1 MIRSVFHNT
10 FLRNTT
16 TFTETAINNAGH
28 YHKSILPQNSMFLL
42 TRAFT
47 IHASRMQS
55 ANATISGKEPDV
67 IHQIPEDLFYLHHP
81 KPVRHEIIESKAPLD
96 SKALENIDINPDL
109 HRQPVTWS
117 DKIAFYTVKTLRIP
131 TDWLFKKKYIHR
143 AVMLETVAAVP
154 GMVGATIRH
163 LRSLRKLQHDGG
175 WIDHL
180 LHEAENERMH
190 LMTWMRISQP
200 TWWERSLITLVQ
212 GGFYN
217 MFFMLYLIS
226 PRTAH
231 RVVGYLEEEAI
242 VSYNSF
248 LKEIDN
254 GNIENS
260 KNVPDIAIDYWN
272 LDKNSATLRDVV
284 LAVRADEAT
293 HRDTNHHFADRIL
306 VGHEDLRED
315 IKRAF
320 ENHDK
325 TKKMAGLT
333 NEAPEKWKW
342 SK

>member
-1 MIRSVFHNT
+1 
-10 FLRNTT
+10 
-16 TFTETAINNAGH
+16 
-28 YHKSILPQNSMFLL
+28 
-42 TRAFT
+42 
-47 IHASRMQS
+47 MQS